1 MQQRTNRTHSGHPAA
16 QHRIPQQPSRDEVR
30 RRHAQKMQKRRRR
43 RRRLAC
49 AAVLLVAVAVCVVLS
64 LTVFFKIETVTVTG
78 DSRYT
83 AEEIISASGIQVGQN
98 LFLTNVEEAAAQIE
112 SQKPYI
118 RTAVVRRKLPAT
130 IEITVE
136 PTATAALGVRTD
148 GGYILLDT
156 GLKVLEN
163 GSGDLPDGVA
173 ELRVG
178 TITASADG
186 TVVQA
191 ETPNVLDTLS
201 SLLAAMDQAG
211 VSGITLYDLTNPEDI
226 LLTYDGRLDVQVGST
241 DNLAK
246 KMAML
251 AEVIRRNDET
261 DPQRSGTIDLRVNG
275 KAYLSGSRTVV
286 S

>member
-16 QHRIPQQPSRDEVR
+16 QRRIPQQPSRDEVR

-49 AAVLLVAVAVCVVLS
+49 AAVLLVAAAVCVVLS

-83 AEEIISASGIQVGQN
+83 AEEIIAASGIQAGQN

-112 SQKPYI
+112 SQKPYM
-118 RTAVVRRKLPAT
+118 TAA
-130 IEITVE
+130 
-136 PTATAALGVRTD
+136 AALGVRTD

-156 GLKVLEN
+156 GLKVLES
-163 GSGDLPDGVA
+163 GSGDLPDGVP

-178 TITASADG
+178 TITASSDG
-186 TVVQA
+186 ASIQV

-201 SLLAAMDQAG
+201 NLLAAMDQAG
-211 VSGITLYDLTNPEDI
+211 VSGVTLYDLTDPEDI
-226 LLTYDGRLDVQVGST
+226 LLTYDGRLDIQVGGT
-241 DNLAK
+241 DNLPK

-261 DPQRSGTIDLRVNG
+261 DPQRSGTIDLRVSG
-275 KAYLSGSRTVV
+275 KAYLSGTRTVA